1 MADEH
6 MTQKERR
13 DKQAEAFTREIGS
26 KESRR
31 MKGKRRKN
39 ETVWFGLGMIGVVG
53 WSVAIPTLIGT
64 ALGLWIDRTWPSR
77 FSWALMLLILGV
89 SLGALNAWHWVRK
102 ARESIIEDD
111 DDEDSSPQEKP

>member
-1 MADEH
+1 MSDEQ
-6 MTQKERR
+6 TTPRERR
-13 DKQAEAFTREIGS
+13 LKQEKEFTRQIGS

-31 MKGKRRKN
+31 IKGKKHKD

-77 FSWALMLLILGV
+77 FSWVLMLLILGV
-89 SLGALNAWHWVRK
+89 TVGAVNAWYWVKK
-102 ARESIIEDD
+102 ARENIIEDD
-111 DDEDSSPQEKP
+111 NEDSSSQGES